1 MTESKRADRPDIA
14 NPVRTRAI
22 MNTYGIAVKKS
33 LGQNFLSDVNILHNI
48 VSAADITDDDDVIE
62 VGPGIGALTE
72 QLARSAKRV
81 LAFEID
87 QNLIPVLAETL
98 APYKNVNIVNADI
111 LKVDLANEIAEH
123 LPDAETVKI
132 VANLPYYITT
142 PILMGLV
149 SAPIDFAAIVVM
161 MQKEVAERL
170 SAEPG
175 TNAYGALTLAVQYKM
190 QARLAFTV
198 SRTAFIPQPNVDS
211 AIVTLTPREP
221 LIEKPFSDDALFRL
235 IRGCFAHRR
244 KSLWNNLQ
252 SIFGKAPATK
262 VELQASLDEMELAQS
277 IRAERLSLEGFI
289 ALTNVLHTHNLF

>member
-1 MTESKRADRPDIA
+1 MSNQNQANTPDIA

-22 MNTYGIAVKKS
+22 MNTYGIFVKKS
-33 LGQNFLSDVNILHNI
+33 LGQNFLTDTNILSNI
-48 VSAADITDDDDVIE
+48 VAAADISDKDDVIE

-72 QLARSAKRV
+72 QLARHAHRV

-87 QNLIPVLAETL
+87 QNLLPVLADTL
-98 APYKNVNIVNADI
+98 APYDNIEVVNADI
-111 LKVDLANEIAEH
+111 LKVDIATAIADH
-123 LPDAETVKI
+123 LDGATGVKV

-149 SAPIDFAAIVVM
+149 SAPVDFAAIVVM

-175 TNAYGALTLAVQYKM
+175 TKAYGALTLAVQYKM
-190 QARLAFTV
+190 QAKLSFMV
-198 SRTAFIPQPNVDS
+198 PRTAFVPQPNVDS

-221 LIEKPFSDDALFRL
+221 LAVLPFSEDALFHL
-235 IRGCFAHRR
+235 IRGCFTHRR

-252 SIFGKAPATK
+252 SIFGKAPETK
-262 VELQASLDEMELAQS
+262 EAMQASLVDMGLEQS
-277 IRAERLSLEGFI
+277 IRAERLSLERFI
-289 ALTNVLHTHNLF
+289 ELTNVLHDHDVF

>member
-1 MTESKRADRPDIA
+1 MSNTNQANTPDIA

-33 LGQNFLSDVNILHNI
+33 LGQNFLSDTNILANI
-48 VSAADITDDDDVIE
+48 VQAADITDEDDVIE

-72 QLARSAKRV
+72 QLARHAHRV

-87 QNLIPVLAETL
+87 RNLIPVLADTL
-98 APYKNVNIVNADI
+98 LPYDNIEVVNADI
-111 LKVDLANEIAEH
+111 LKVNIEDEIASR
-123 LPDAETVKI
+123 LPGAKAVKV

-149 SAPIDFAAIVVM
+149 SAPVDFAAIVVM

-170 SAEPG
+170 SAQPG
-175 TNAYGALTLAVQYKM
+175 TKAYGALTLAVQYKM
-190 QARLAFTV
+190 QAKIAFTV
-198 SRTAFIPQPNVDS
+198 ARTAFIPQPNVDS

-221 LIEKPFSDDALFRL
+221 LAELPFTEAALFRL
-235 IRGCFAHRR
+235 IRGCFEHRR

-262 VELQASLDEMELAQS
+262 EALAASLADLGIDQG
-277 IRAERLSLEGFI
+277 IRAERLSLEEFI
-289 ALTNVLHTHNLF
+289 ALTNVLHGHEVF

>member
-1 MTESKRADRPDIA
+1 MTDKNHATRPDIA

-33 LGQNFLSDVNILHNI
+33 LGQNFLSDINILHNI
-48 VSAADITDDDDVIE
+48 VEAANITPADDVIE

-72 QLARSAKRV
+72 QLAKNANRV

-87 QNLIPVLAETL
+87 RQLLPVLADTL
-98 APYKNVNIVNADI
+98 SPYDNVEIVNADI
-111 LKVDLANEIAEH
+111 LKVDLPAAISEH
-123 LPDAETVKI
+123 LPDAHTVKV

-149 SAPIDFAAIVVM
+149 SAPIDFDAIVVM

-170 SAEPG
+170 SAKPG
-175 TNAYGALTLAVQYKM
+175 TKAYGALTLAVQYKM
-190 QARLAFTV
+190 QAKLAFTV
-198 SRTAFIPQPNVDS
+198 PRTAFIPQPNVDS
-211 AIVTLTPREP
+211 AIVALTPREP
-221 LIEKPFSDDALFRL
+221 LAVLPFSESALFHL

-252 SIFGKAPATK
+252 SIFGKADETK
-262 VELQASLDEMELAQS
+262 LAMAETLTELNIEQS
-277 IRAERLSLEGFI
+277 IRAERLSLDEFI
-289 ALTNVLHTHNLF
+289 ALANGLHTHDVF